1 MLSSIILL
9 ARPRARADALRMW
22 PESNGGCGSYS
33 MVSWI
38 ASACSRPAIS
48 LANQR
53 KSIPAETPA
62 AVMILPAFVGLGLR
76 AHNLQYAHFVPV
88 RGSGRTRKLAF
99 GESSQTERLRGFYI
113 AICYFLSRALSSS
126 VMQASRQAAAI
137 ARPRGPCF
145 LFNSRCI
152 TTPCSIIMIGYATC
166 AALLSSTPARTR

>member
-1 MLSSIILL
+1 MRIVFDGELDRFGLLTTGDFARQPKKVDTRRDAGSGNDL
-9 ARPRARADALRMW
+9 ARAYD
-22 PESNGGCGSYS
+22 
-33 MVSWI
+33 
-38 ASACSRPAIS
+38 
-48 LANQR
+48 
-53 KSIPAETPA
+53 
-62 AVMILPAFVGLGLR
+62 AFVGLGLR